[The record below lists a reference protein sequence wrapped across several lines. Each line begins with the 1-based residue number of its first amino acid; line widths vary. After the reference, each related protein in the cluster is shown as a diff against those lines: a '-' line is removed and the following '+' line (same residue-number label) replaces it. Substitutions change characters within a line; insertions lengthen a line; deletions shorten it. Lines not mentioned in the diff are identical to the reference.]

1 MWFGL
6 IFPFQLKESQR
17 VYGSGVIL
25 QAGVEKDAVVIQ
37 CQLQTAVG
45 PDSSGTAGTALDL
58 QILGAV
64 WCRNQRLSFWLSA
77 KAASEISAGPR
88 APTRLWEHLPICQGW
103 WTLHKLL
110 FPHLASVEKL
120 CWWFWQ

>member
-6 IFPFQLKESQR
+6 IFAFQLKVSQR

-25 QAGVEKDAVVIQ
+25 PAGVEKDAVVIR

-45 PDSSGTAGTALDL
+45 PDSSDTAGSALDP

-64 WCRNQRLSFWLSA
+64 WCRNQRLSVWLNS
-77 KAASEISAGPR
+77 KVTSEISAGPR
-88 APTRLWEHLPICQGW
+88 APSRLREHLPTCQGW
-103 WTLHKLL
+103 QTLHKLL

-120 CWWFWQ
+120 RWWFWQ